1 MDLAGSPYTIT
12 STVGVPAG
20 VTLTIHPGVK
30 VEGNFDL
37 VVKGKIVAN
46 GSGAQLVEFTNLRV
60 MFRSADLSLST
71 IRYVKFNNAGVQLAD
86 ESQVQ
91 DVIKNSKTLIVR
103 NCTFDNR
110 GYVRARGSLQALY
123 SGWRIVRC
131 PWRTFIVIIQAARRS
146 NFFGR
151 R

>member
-1 MDLAGSPYTIT
+1 MKFFYTLVVFTLFSFSSFSQTNVSGTLAADAEWTLAGSPYTIT

-30 VEGNFDL
+30 VAGNFDL

-46 GSGAQLVEFTNLRV
+46 GSSAQPIEFTNLRL

-91 DVIKNSKTLIVR
+91 DVIKNS
-103 NCTFDNR
+103 DD
-110 GYVRARGSLQALY
+110 S
-123 SGWRIVRC
+123 RC
-131 PWRTFIVIIQAARRS
+131 WKLHL
-146 NFFGR
+146 
-151 R
+151 